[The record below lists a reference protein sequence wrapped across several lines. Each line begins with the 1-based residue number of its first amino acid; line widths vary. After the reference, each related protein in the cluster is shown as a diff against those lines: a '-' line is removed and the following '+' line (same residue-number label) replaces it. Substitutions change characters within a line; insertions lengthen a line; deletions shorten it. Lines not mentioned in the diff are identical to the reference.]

1 MGIGISPAAVGGQS
15 TRTHRI
21 VNGDSLPALAQRY
34 LGNEDRAGE
43 IFEANRDLL
52 SSPDALP
59 IGIELRI
66 PPRNGPKADA
76 KPTAASPSL
85 LPITPRGSVK
95 RNE

>member
-1 MGIGISPAAVGGQS
+1 MGIGISGTAVGGQP
-15 TRTHRI
+15 TRTHKI

-34 LGNEDRAGE
+34 LGSEDRAGE

-66 PPRNGPKADA
+66 PPRDVPKTDA
-76 KPTAASPSL
+76 KPTAGPPAL
-85 LPITPRGSVK
+85 VPITPRGSAK